1 MPNYQ
6 LEYIGEGIRALS
18 TTPFTGKVT
27 VESQEGLET
36 HTLWVK
42 DVRVAEYRKRVLDT
56 EDPGETIS
64 YIVGRRKIGAGNLLA
79 GVLLRLGQLETKRSK
94 P

>member
-42 DVRVAEYRKRVLDT
+42 DVRVAEYRKRALYT
-56 EDPGETIS
+56 
-64 YIVGRRKIGAGNLLA
+64 
-79 GVLLRLGQLETKRSK
+79 
-94 P
+94 